1 MTNSVR
7 PWRAGLFVLALGALV
22 LVVTSFVR
30 DDHTARIDNGGLSA
44 HPALFGKHPDCPS
57 RGGALQRGVRAEE
70 MARFRSDR
78 YPYDPRD
85 GVRAVQGYRT
95 ATDCYDAAG
104 RPSDAD
110 RTRAAGQELAERMG
124 TDYAA
129 ARLSLANAIE
139 TKRWA
144 DVLRETRHLLLLT
157 SHLGGHKYVEWLVEI
172 AGKAKA
178 HHHGPS

>member
-7 PWRAGLFVLALGALV
+7 LWRVGLSIVALGALA
-22 LVVTSFVR
+22 LVVTSSVR
-30 DDHTARIDNGGLSA
+30 DDHTARIDNGGPNP
-44 HPALFGKHPDCPS
+44 HPALFGEHPDCPS

-85 GVRAVQGYRT
+85 GVLAVQGFRT
-95 ATDCYDAAG
+95 ATNCYDAAG

-144 DVLRETRHLLLLT
+144 EVLRETHHLLLLT
-157 SHLGGHKYVEWLVEI
+157 SHLGGHHYVKWLVEI
-172 AGKAKA
+172 AGKASA